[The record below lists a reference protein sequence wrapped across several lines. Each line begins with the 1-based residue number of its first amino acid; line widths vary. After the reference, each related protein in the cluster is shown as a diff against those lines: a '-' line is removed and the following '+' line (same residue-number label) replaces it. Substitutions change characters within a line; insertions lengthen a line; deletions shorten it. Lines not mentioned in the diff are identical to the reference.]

1 MKKLLKGALIAAC
14 VLLTAGFAKAQTK
27 IGYVNFQTLMTG
39 APEFAGITTNIN
51 AYQKTWADQIQGMR
65 DELQKNAS
73 DYDSKKAGMTDALRT
88 KTEGELQDLNKR
100 IEETTNKAQTSI
112 QAKYDEITKPLI
124 DKLKGAINLV
134 AKENG
139 YTYVLD
145 SSSTAFLVSPEADD
159 LMARVKA
166 KLGPGTPAAP
176 ATTPAKAPLKKN

>member
-14 VLLTAGFAKAQTK
+14 VLLTTGFAKAQTK
-27 IGYVNFQTLMTG
+27 IGYVNFQALMSSS
-39 APEFAGITTNIN
+39 PEFAGITANIN
-51 AYQKTWADQIQGMR
+51 AYSKTWSDQIAGMQT
-65 DELQKNAS
+65 ELQKNAA
-73 DYDSKKAGMTDALRT
+73 DYDAKKAGMTDAVRT

-100 IEETTNKAQTSI
+100 IQETSNAAQTQVQS
-112 QAKYDEITKPLI
+112 KYDEITKPLI
-124 DKLKGAINLV
+124 DKLKAAINQV

-166 KLGPGTPAAP
+166 KLG
-176 ATTPAKAPLKKN
+176 